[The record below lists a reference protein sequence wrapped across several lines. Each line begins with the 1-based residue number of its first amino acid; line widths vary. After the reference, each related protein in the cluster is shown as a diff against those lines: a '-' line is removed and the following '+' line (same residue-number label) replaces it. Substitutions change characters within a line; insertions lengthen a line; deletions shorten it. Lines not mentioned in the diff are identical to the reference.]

1 VYTLFFGTA
10 ILTITSIYLTKY
22 IISFLNSLPSL
33 FSLDGA
39 FMWIILGLT
48 IIATIITITS
58 SFAGNNKIA
67 RNLYFSINFA
77 WGFLFG
83 LLYQEFKNID
93 GNNNYQNLFLSALI
107 GSVLCT
113 GAFVLFGRKLTAQGK
128 KVDKKAW
135 FVILNMLI
143 IVGTI
148 EFFLILVFGNN
159 WITLAVTIP
168 ELCLLSI
175 FIILQG
181 MQLDSL
187 LENDLWMAAV
197 VNIFINF
204 LNIFVRL
211 LRLIIMIAASA
222 K

>member
-1 VYTLFFGTA
+1 
-10 ILTITSIYLTKY
+10 
-22 IISFLNSLPSL
+22 
-33 FSLDGA
+33 
-39 FMWIILGLT
+39 M
-48 IIATIITITS
+48 
-58 SFAGNNKIA
+58 
-67 RNLYFSINFA
+67 
-77 WGFLFG
+77 
-83 LLYQEFKNID
+83 
-93 GNNNYQNLFLSALI
+93 
-107 GSVLCT
+107 LCT